1 MGAHVAD
8 VILPGAAYTEKNCT
22 YVNTEGRPQLL
33 KQAVFPPG
41 EAKEDWKILRAF
53 SDYVNC
59 KLPFDSLDTLR
70 EKIYS
75 DFPHFEDTYII
86 KKSKLSKFGRKGKI
100 NDFEMKS
107 PITNFYKTCS
117 ISRASE
123 TMSLCNEKLNSKIAA
138 E

>member
-1 MGAHVAD
+1 MIIIGKGHEFENLKKPFVVYQGHHGDVGAHVAD

-75 DFPHFEDTYII
+75 D
-86 KKSKLSKFGRKGKI
+86 
-100 NDFEMKS
+100 
-107 PITNFYKTCS
+107 TCES
-117 ISRASE
+117 SSAVTRL
-123 TMSLCNEKLNSKIAA
+123 TC
-138 E
+138 